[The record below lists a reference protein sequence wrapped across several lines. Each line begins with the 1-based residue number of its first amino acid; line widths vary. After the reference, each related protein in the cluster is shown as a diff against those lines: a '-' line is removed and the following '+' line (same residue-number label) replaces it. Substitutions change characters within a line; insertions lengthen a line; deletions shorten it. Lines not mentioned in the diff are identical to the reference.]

1 MSEDAMIQLHRR
13 KQGVDLGK
21 LGLYSGTHVALTGLD
36 LRTLRDTMAAFAVAQ
51 AQINVIGT
59 TESGLTVR
67 PIYQNLDLLDGQATP
82 AAIPST
88 VWRQPATSGNYT
100 STDGFTPQV
109 IYNTDRISKND
120 QKIIVIFGF
129 RAINVG
135 NTRTQPFLKST
146 QAHFWRKGTKIID
159 IWDYQQLNSSNES
172 FVAAVTPIMY
182 KKNDLAEIKIV
193 ANEDT
198 ADASKVDGLEVLG
211 IIVEGLGQNVMG

>member
-67 PIYQNLDLLDGQATP
+67 PIYQNLDLLDGTNSN
-82 AAIPST
+82 AIIAST
-88 VWRQPATSGNYT
+88 QWRQPPVTGNL
-100 STDGFTPQV
+100 SQTDGATTQT
-109 IYNTDRISKND
+109 IYTTDRNSKND
-120 QKIIVIFGF
+120 QKILVIFGF
-129 RAINVG
+129 RAINIG

-146 QAHFWRKGTKIID
+146 QAHFWRKSTKIID

-182 KKNDLAEIKIV
+182 KKNDLAEIKLV
-193 ANEDT
+193 ANTDT
-198 ADASKVDGLEVLG
+198 ADANKVEGLEVLG
-211 IIVEGLGQNVMG
+211 IVVEGLGQNVMG

>member
-1 MSEDAMIQLHRR
+1 MMSEDAMIQLHRR

-67 PIYQNLDLLDGQATP
+67 PIYQNLDLLNASGT
-82 AAIPST
+82 AITST
-88 VWRQPATSGNYT
+88 VWRQPTSSNYT
-100 STDGFTPQV
+100 QTDGATTQT
-109 IYNTDRISKND
+109 IYLTDRTSKND
-120 QKIIVIFGF
+120 QKILVIFGF
-129 RAINVG
+129 RAVNIG

-198 ADASKVDGLEVLG
+198 ADANKVDGLEVLG

>member
-67 PIYQNLDLLDGQATP
+67 PIYQNLDLLDGTNSN
-82 AAIPST
+82 AIIAST
-88 VWRQPATSGNYT
+88 QWRQPPVTGNL
-100 STDGFTPQV
+100 SQTDGATTQT
-109 IYNTDRISKND
+109 IYTTDRNSKND
-120 QKIIVIFGF
+120 QKILVIFGF
-129 RAINVG
+129 RAINIG

-146 QAHFWRKGTKIID
+146 QAHFWRKSTKIID

-198 ADASKVDGLEVLG
+198 ADANKVDGLEVLG
-211 IIVEGLGQNVMG
+211 IVVEGLGQNVMG

>member
-67 PIYQNLDLLDGQATP
+67 PIYQNLDLLDATNSN
-82 AAIPST
+82 AVIAST
-88 VWRQPATSGNYT
+88 QWRQPPVTGNY
-100 STDGFTPQV
+100 SQTDGATTQA
-109 IYNTDRISKND
+109 IYTTDRNSKND
-120 QKIIVIFGF
+120 QKILVIFGF
-129 RAINVG
+129 RAINIG

-193 ANEDT
+193 ANTDA
-198 ADASKVDGLEVLG
+198 ADANKVDGLEVLG

>member
-67 PIYQNLDLLDGQATP
+67 PIYQHLDLLNASA
-82 AAIPST
+82 AAIDST
-88 VWRQPATSGNYT
+88 VWRQPVTSNYT
-100 STDGFTPQV
+100 STDGFTPQT
-109 IYNTDRISKND
+109 IYTTDRVSKND
-120 QKIIVIFGF
+120 QKILVIFGF
-129 RAINVG
+129 RAINIG

-146 QAHFWRKGTKIID
+146 QAHFWRKSTKIID

-193 ANEDT
+193 ANEDA
-198 ADASKVDGLEVLG
+198 ADANKVDGLEVLG
-211 IIVEGLGQNVMG
+211 IVVEGLGQNVMG

>member
-67 PIYQNLDLLDGQATP
+67 PIYQNLDLLDANNSDATI
-82 AAIPST
+82 AST
-88 VWRQPATSGNYT
+88 VWRQPYSSNYT
-100 STDGFTPQV
+100 ATDGATTQIV
-109 IYNTDRISKND
+109 YHTDRNSKND
-120 QKIIVIFGF
+120 QKILVIFGF
-129 RAINVG
+129 RAVNVG

-182 KKNDLAEIKIV
+182 KKNDLAEIKFV
-193 ANEDT
+193 ANTDT
-198 ADASKVDGLEVLG
+198 ADANKVDGLEVLG
-211 IIVEGLGQNVMG
+211 LVVEGLGQNVMG

>member
-67 PIYQNLDLLDGQATP
+67 PIYQNLDLLDGTNNGATI
-82 AAIPST
+82 AST
-88 VWRQPATSGNYT
+88 QWRQPPVTGNLT
-100 STDGFTPQV
+100 QTDGATTQT
-109 IYNTDRISKND
+109 IYTTDRNSKND
-120 QKIIVIFGF
+120 QKILVIFGF
-129 RAINVG
+129 RAINIG

-146 QAHFWRKGTKIID
+146 QAHFWRKATKIID

-182 KKNDLAEIKIV
+182 KKNDLAEIKLV
-193 ANEDT
+193 ANTDT
-198 ADASKVDGLEVLG
+198 ADGNKVEGLEVLG
-211 IIVEGLGQNVMG
+211 IVVEGLGQNVMG

>member
-67 PIYQNLDLLDGQATP
+67 PIYQHLDLLNASST
-82 AAIPST
+82 AVAST
-88 VWRQPATSGNYT
+88 VWRQPVTSNYT
-100 STDGFTPQV
+100 STDGFTAQT
-109 IYNTDRISKND
+109 IYTTGRDSKND
-120 QKIIVIFGF
+120 QKILVIFGF
-129 RAINVG
+129 RAINIG

-198 ADASKVDGLEVLG
+198 ADANKVDGLEVLG
-211 IIVEGLGQNVMG
+211 IVVEGLGQNVMG

>member
-67 PIYQNLDLLDGQATP
+67 PIYQNLDLLDGQAVP
-82 AAIPST
+82 ASIPST

-100 STDGFTPQV
+100 ETDGFTPQV

-120 QKIIVIFGF
+120 QKILVIFGF

-159 IWDYQQLNSSNES
+159 IWDYQQLNSSNEA

-193 ANEDT
+193 ANQDT

-211 IIVEGLGQNVMG
+211 IVVEGLGQNVMG

>member
-1 MSEDAMIQLHRR
+1 MIQLHRR

-67 PIYQNLDLLDGQATP
+67 PIYQNLDLLDATNSN
-82 AAIPST
+82 AVIAST
-88 VWRQPATSGNYT
+88 QWRQPPVTGNLT
-100 STDGFTPQV
+100 QTDGATTQA
-109 IYNTDRISKND
+109 IYTTDRNSKND
-120 QKIIVIFGF
+120 QKILVIFGF
-129 RAINVG
+129 RAVNIG

-146 QAHFWRKGTKIID
+146 QAHFWRKSTKIID

-182 KKNDLAEIKIV
+182 KKNDLAEIKLV
-193 ANEDT
+193 ANTDT
-198 ADASKVDGLEVLG
+198 ADGNKVEGLEVLG
-211 IIVEGLGQNVMG
+211 IVVEGLGQNVMG

>member
-1 MSEDAMIQLHRR
+1 MMSEDAMIQLHRR

-67 PIYQNLDLLDGQATP
+67 PIYQNLDLLTSAG
-82 AAIPST
+82 AAIAST
-88 VWRQPATSGNYT
+88 VWRQPPTSGNYT
-100 STDGFTPQV
+100 ETDGATTQTV
-109 IYNTDRISKND
+109 YLTDRTSKND
-120 QKIIVIFGF
+120 QKILVIFGF
-129 RAINVG
+129 RAVNIG

-198 ADASKVDGLEVLG
+198 ADANKVDGLEVLG

>member
-67 PIYQNLDLLDGQATP
+67 PIYQNLDLLTSAG
-82 AAIPST
+82 AAIAST
-88 VWRQPATSGNYT
+88 QWRQPPNTGNFANADGYT
-100 STDGFTPQV
+100 PEP
-109 IYNTDRISKND
+109 IYTTDRTSKND
-120 QKIIVIFGF
+120 QKIMVIFGF
-129 RAINVG
+129 RAINIG

-146 QAHFWRKGTKIID
+146 QAHFWRKSTKIID

-182 KKNDLAEIKIV
+182 KKNDLAEIKLIG
-193 ANEDT
+193 NTDT
-198 ADASKVDGLEVLG
+198 ADANKVEGLELLG